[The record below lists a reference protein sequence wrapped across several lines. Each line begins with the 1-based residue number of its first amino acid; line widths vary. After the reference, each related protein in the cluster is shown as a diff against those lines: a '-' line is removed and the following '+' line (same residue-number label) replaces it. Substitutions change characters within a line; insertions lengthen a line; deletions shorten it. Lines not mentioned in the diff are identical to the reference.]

1 MNGRWYWHSATH
13 RWSKVNPPW
22 GVILRDVQ
30 SMVTSSTSS
39 VGAYSNTPQ
48 LTKPPPA
55 SGAAHPPASPPPP
68 PPTSPPASGA
78 APPPPTTPPA
88 ADGAA
93 WPPTKST
100 PPTQCCHSSHDWP
113 AASSLDCLINSYY
126 NLVTGDIQ
134 PMLSCMDNTLFRGE
148 KRGWD
153 ACQDIM
159 TRAKARKQMSYAW
172 MSTTGK
178 YRGFA
183 AVCHSCQRVCG
194 VERPKWTT
202 EATTAEMRNR
212 WLNFHDVPSPS
223 STDPPVR

>member
-1 MNGRWYWHSATH
+1 MSLPPQELPSSPFNGDVEAELLHWLGWEKHEEGMNDSWYWHSATH
-13 RWSKVNPPW
+13 RWSKVHPPW

-93 WPPTKST
+93 WPPTTSP

-113 AASSLDCLINSYY
+113 AASSLECLINSFCLPPIHMEVHFYRHY
-126 NLVTGDIQ
+126 TWISIVWQ
-134 PMLSCMDNTLFRGE
+134 SC
-148 KRGWD
+148 
-153 ACQDIM
+153 
-159 TRAKARKQMSYAW
+159 
-172 MSTTGK
+172 
-178 YRGFA
+178 
-183 AVCHSCQRVCG
+183 
-194 VERPKWTT
+194 
-202 EATTAEMRNR
+202 
-212 WLNFHDVPSPS
+212 
-223 STDPPVR
+223 